1 MDADFEAMLSELEK
15 VKSDLNA
22 ALASKNA
29 AIASKDAAIATAGE
43 DLASNDAV
51 IASKDAAIA
60 KTAAK
65 HTYTTKDEEDKEF
78 FRLLPDLQYNS
89 TVQPSVKKIFNTIQ
103 PLNLRLRKVKAK

>member
-1 MDADFEAMLSELEK
+1 MDDFEAMLSELEK

-29 AIASKDAAIATAGE
+29 AIASKDAAIATAAE
-43 DLASNDAV
+43 DL
-51 IASKDAAIA
+51 ASKDAAIA

-89 TVQPSVKKIFNTIQ
+89 TVQPSVKKSKGKVNKM
-103 PLNLRLRKVKAK
+103 LHRLSLFRH

>member
-1 MDADFEAMLSELEK
+1 MLSELEK

-22 ALASKNA
+22 ALASKDA
-29 AIASKDAAIATAGE
+29 AIALKDAAIATAAE

-78 FRLLPDLQYNS
+78 FRLPDLQYNS
-89 TVQPSVKKIFNTIQ
+89 TVQPSVKK
-103 PLNLRLRKVKAK
+103 KS

>member
-1 MDADFEAMLSELEK
+1 MDDFEAMLSELEK

-29 AIASKDAAIATAGE
+29 A
-43 DLASNDAV
+43 

-89 TVQPSVKKIFNTIQ
+89 TVQPSVKKSKGKVNKM
-103 PLNLRLRKVKAK
+103 LHRLSLFRH

>member
-1 MDADFEAMLSELEK
+1 MDDFEAMLSELEK

-22 ALASKNA
+22 ALAL
-29 AIASKDAAIATAGE
+29 KDAAIATAGE
-43 DLASNDAV
+43 DLASKDAV

-89 TVQPSVKKIFNTIQ
+89 TVQPSVKKKSKGKVNKM
-103 PLNLRLRKVKAK
+103 LHRLSLFRH